1 MASQFY
7 LVHHHFKPGMA
18 ALWWGEMGKLD
29 EVANEKMAENWLGK
43 GFYNHSFMPVT
54 QEGPMYC
61 VWEAKDGNS
70 EADFQDFIDGPDGA
84 NMGMK
89 SLNNNI
95 MKVNLELT
103 GGVPPYER
111 KFA

>member
-18 ALWWGEMGKLD
+18 APWWGEMGKLD
-29 EVANEKMAENWLGK
+29 EAANEKMAENWLGK

-61 VWEAKDGNS
+61 VGKLRMVFLNLTSKNSLMDLKASTWE
-70 EADFQDFIDGPDGA
+70 
-84 NMGMK
+84 
-89 SLNNNI
+89 
-95 MKVNLELT
+95 
-103 GGVPPYER
+103 
-111 KFA
+111 

>member
-18 ALWWGEMGKLD
+18 ASWWGEKGKLD
-29 EVANEKMAENWLGK
+29 EAANEKMAENWLVK

-61 VWEAKDGNS
+61 VWEVKDGIS
-70 EADFQDFIDGPDGA
+70 ESDFQEFIDGLEGV

-89 SLNNNI
+89 SINNNLLKI
-95 MKVNLELT
+95 DLELT
-103 GGVPPYER
+103 GGQTPYER